1 MASGQDNSPANG
13 RGGSSYIYKLGT
25 SPNTRVAVSQKVRIL
40 APSYGSDDA
49 LYQIGLITNFNPSE
63 SRQIDPVR
71 GIGFGD
77 QVAELVPGV
86 TQPREASVDRA
97 LMYLSSIWQATGY
110 AAGVDGPVRSLRHH
124 RWPFDVEHQLVFSTL
139 ADNDL
144 GAPNVGFS
152 GDGGTFEGGLKAVT
166 FPQVTGPS
174 GPVTGGHTVII
185 TLYEAC
191 WWNQWSATISADQA
205 MISESGSMTI
215 TDVHDFSS
223 VYGEFGSYGNDPT
236 LRQLG
241 SSRFTGGRTGGAGF
255 GV

>member
-1 MASGQDNSPANG
+1 MASGFDNTPANG

-40 APSYGSDDA
+40 APSYGDDTA
-49 LYQIGLITNFNPSE
+49 LFQIGLITNFNPSE
-63 SRQIDPVR
+63 NRTIDPVR

-86 TQPREASVDRA
+86 TAPREASVDRA
-97 LMYLSSIWQATGY
+97 LMYLSSLWQATGY

-139 ADNDL
+139 ADSDL
-144 GAPNVGFS
+144 LAAGTGYAAAS
-152 GDGGTFEGGLKAVT
+152 GSFDGGVKAVT
-166 FPQVTGPS
+166 YPQVTSPG
-174 GPVTGGHTVII
+174 GTTTGGHTVIV

-205 MISESGSMTI
+205 MITESGSMTI

-223 VYGEFGSYGNDPT
+223 IYGEFLPTGLDPT
-236 LRQLG
+236 IGQLG
-241 SSRFTGGRTGGAGF
+241 SSRFTAGRTGGSGF
-255 GV
+255 

>member
-255 GV
+255 GA

>member
-86 TQPREASVDRA
+86 TQPREAQVDRA

-139 ADNDL
+139 ADDDL
-144 GAPNVGFS
+144 GAANVGLA
-152 GDGGTFEGGLKAVT
+152 GGGGTFEGGLKAVT

-223 VYGEFGSYGNDPT
+223 VYGEFTPGGNDPT

-255 GV
+255 GA

>member
-1 MASGQDNSPANG
+1 MASGQDNTPANG

-40 APSYGSDDA
+40 APSYGNDSA
-49 LYQIGLITNFNPSE
+49 LFQIGLITNFNPSE
-63 SRQIDPVR
+63 NRTIDPVR

-86 TQPREASVDRA
+86 TAPREASVDRA
-97 LMYLSSIWQATGY
+97 LMYLSSLWQATGY
-110 AAGVDGPVRSLRHH
+110 AAGVDGPVRSLKHH

-144 GAPNVGFS
+144 GAAGTGFS
-152 GDGGTFEGGLKAVT
+152 APSGSFDGGIKSVT
-166 FPQVTGPS
+166 YPQVTGP
-174 GPVTGGHTVII
+174 GGLVEGGHTVIV

-223 VYGEFGSYGNDPT
+223 IYGEFTPGGNDPT
-236 LRQLG
+236 IGQLG
-241 SSRFTGGRTGGAGF
+241 SSRFTAGRTGGSGF

>member
-40 APSYGSDDA
+40 APSYGDDSA
-49 LYQIGLITNFNPSE
+49 LFQIGLITNFNPSE
-63 SRQIDPVR
+63 SRTIDPVR

-86 TQPREASVDRA
+86 TNPREASVDRA
-97 LMYLSSIWQATGY
+97 LMYLSSLWQATGY

-144 GAPNVGFS
+144 GAANTGYS
-152 GDGGTFEGGLKAVT
+152 AGSGTFEGGVKSVT
-166 FPQVTGPS
+166 YPQVTGTS
-174 GPVTGGHTVII
+174 GTVEGGHTVIV

-191 WWNQWSATISADQA
+191 WWNQWSATIAADQA
-205 MISESGSMTI
+205 MITESGSMTI

-223 VYGEFGSYGNDPT
+223 IYGEFMPSGNDPT
-236 LRQLG
+236 IGQLG
-241 SSRFTGGRTGGAGF
+241 SSRFTAGRSGGSAF
-255 GV
+255 

>member
-241 SSRFTGGRTGGAGF
+241 SSRFAGGRTGGAGF

>member
-144 GAPNVGFS
+144 GAPNIGFS

-191 WWNQWSATISADQA
+191 WWNQWNATISADQA

-223 VYGEFGSYGNDPT
+223 VYGEFTQSGNDPT

-255 GV
+255 GA

>member
-139 ADNDL
+139 ADADL
-144 GAPNVGFS
+144 GAANVGFS
-152 GDGGTFEGGLKAVT
+152 SAGGNFEGGLKAVT

-223 VYGEFGSYGNDPT
+223 VYGEFGSYGLDPT
-236 LRQLG
+236 LGQLG
-241 SSRFTGGRTGGAGF
+241 SSRFTGGRTGGAGV
-255 GV
+255 GA